1 MKLVFSLIARLF
13 FSYSKFLSTL
23 VLISTLGT
31 SVNASE
37 PKYTY
42 LKCDDRYYRLSGN
55 FLSSNYNIRTK
66 RFKNRY
72 EIRDYKTNYI
82 RISNGYIID
91 RNNGEYKNSKGET
104 ICRFEVIGFNELP
117 NINDTGKLF
126 WLKK

>member
-1 MKLVFSLIARLF
+1 MKLVFSSIARLF

-31 SVNASE
+31 NVNASE

-66 RFKNRY
+66 KFKNNH
-72 EIRDYKTNYI
+72 EVRDYKTNYI
-82 RISNGYIID
+82 RISNGYIIN
-91 RNNGEYKNSKGET
+91 RNTGEYKNSKGEV
-104 ICRFEVIGFNELP
+104 ICLFKVINFIDLP
-117 NINDTGKLF
+117 KVNDEGKLF
-126 WLKK
+126 

>member
-1 MKLVFSLIARLF
+1 MKLVFSSIARLF

-55 FLSSNYNIRTK
+55 FLSGNYNIRTK
-66 RFKNRY
+66 RFKNHY
-72 EIRDYKTNYI
+72 EIRDYKINYI

-91 RNNGEYKNSKGET
+91 RNNGEYKNSKGEI
-104 ICRFEVIGFNELP
+104 ICQFVLINYKDLP
-117 NINDTGKLF
+117 KLNDEGKLF
-126 WLKK
+126 

>member
-126 WLKK
+126 